1 DGGTLFLDEI
11 GDMDVAI
18 QAKLLKVLEGHRYRR
33 VGDTRERQA
42 DVRVLVATHHHLLD
56 RVHEGRFRADLFYR
70 VSLLPLH
77 LPALRERAGDLPVLA
92 RRILG
97 SLGSDAGR
105 EAPMLTADAERALAA
120 HAWPGN
126 LRELR
131 NVLERALLACDGGAV
146 ERRHLGLEPGHE
158 AGHAAPGRAGGH
170 ARRPGAHVHR
180 ARVARGAPARRAR
193 GRAARH
199 PAQHVLPEAALARH
213 PYAARARAGAGP
225 AEERVAAPNARA
237 RAARSARRRTS

>member
-131 NVLERALLACDGGAV
+131 NVLERALLACDGGAI
-146 ERRHLGLEPGHE
+146 ERRHLGLEHGHE
-158 AGHAAPGRAGGH
+158 AGQAAHRVPGGTLAHLERTYIERRLREERQHVGRAAERLGIPRSTFYQKLRSLGILT
-170 ARRPGAHVHR
+170 PR
-180 ARVARGAPARRAR
+180 ARVLALDRRKS
-193 GRAARH
+193 G
-199 PAQHVLPEAALARH
+199 
-213 PYAARARAGAGP
+213 
-225 AEERVAAPNARA
+225 
-237 RAARSARRRTS
+237 